1 MPKLHLLI
9 LTLAL
14 CLILGA
20 FGPVQAAD
28 PPAAPADGSV
38 LPFPPVPSASV
49 AGPTLQ
55 ESKHQ
60 RRQEPNHL
68 PAGAPNVLIVLLDDV
83 GFGQPGAFGGEI
95 NTPTLS
101 RLRNEGIS
109 YNAFHTTAIC
119 SPTRAALLDRAQP
132 PAGRFRHHRRTRR
145 GLGRLHRHHPQD
157 LRHHRRGPALL
168 RLQDRGLRQMA

>member
-1 MPKLHLLI
+1 MPKLRLLT

-14 CLILGA
+14 CLISGA
-20 FGPVQAAD
+20 FGPVQAVDKA
-28 PPAAPADGSV
+28 AAPADGSV

-68 PAGAPNVLIVLLDDV
+68 PPGAPNVLIVLLDDV

-95 NTPTLS
+95 
-101 RLRNEGIS
+101 
-109 YNAFHTTAIC
+109 
-119 SPTRAALLDRAQP
+119 Q
-132 PAGRFRHHRRTRR
+132 
-145 GLGRLHRHHPQD
+145 HPD
-157 LRHHRRGPALL
+157 PLPVA
-168 RLQDRGLRQMA
+168 